1 VGNDHSGNTQKL
13 YTKQKT
19 ELTHCSNSQT
29 LGKKIKPV
37 VPSLIRSK
45 NSSDTILK
53 MEEERE
59 ISPMIETQKCR
70 QIREKFEPC
79 YQIENEESWEE
90 FARATQFI
98 K

>member
-1 VGNDHSGNTQKL
+1 
-13 YTKQKT
+13 
-19 ELTHCSNSQT
+19 
-29 LGKKIKPV
+29 
-37 VPSLIRSK
+37 
-45 NSSDTILK
+45 

-70 QIREKFEPC
+70 QIREKFEPG